1 MSEEQLGEDF
11 LGFFK
16 DTSGKCEAKRALP
29 EGGAESDSG
38 AAAVKRARTSSPQ
51 NSAHSSTASTRKQL
65 SDKERKFLVRATDL
79 LRYSQPYAQQLPE
92 TLEYLEGVQ
101 SYLLRKQA
109 GNASPWAGH
118 SNKSMKQGLARCFHD
133 LEAVVKK

>member
-1 MSEEQLGEDF
+1 MSEEQLGEDS
-11 LGFFK
+11 LGFFE
-16 DTSGKCEAKRALP
+16 DTSGKCEAK
-29 EGGAESDSG
+29 ESDSG
-38 AAAVKRARTSSPQ
+38 AAET
-51 NSAHSSTASTRKQL
+51 SAHSSTASTPKQL
-65 SDKERKFLVRATDL
+65 SDKERKFFVRATDL